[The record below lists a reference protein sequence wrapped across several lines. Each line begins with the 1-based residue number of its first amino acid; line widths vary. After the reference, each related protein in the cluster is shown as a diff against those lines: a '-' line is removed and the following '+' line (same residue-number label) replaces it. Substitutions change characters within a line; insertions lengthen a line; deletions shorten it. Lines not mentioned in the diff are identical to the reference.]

1 MRKEVWFIC
10 DRCGHK
16 YENADDAAICE
27 MNHMT
32 DLKIVKTTYFPEF
45 APNFPTSI
53 EVESKEGI
61 KMTYVPWNS
70 ELIKIKVKER

>member
-1 MRKEVWFIC
+1 MRKETWFIC
-10 DRCGHK
+10 EHCGYK
-16 YENADDAAICE
+16 YENVEDATICE

-32 DLKIVKTTYFPEF
+32 DLKIVKTTYLPDF

-61 KMTYVPWNS
+61 GMTYVLLNS
-70 ELIKIKVKER
+70 DLTSNKKDI

>member
-10 DRCGHK
+10 ERCGCK
-16 YENADDAAICE
+16 YETAKDAALCE

-32 DLKIVKTTYFPEF
+32 DLKIVKTTYSPDF

-61 KMTYVPWNS
+61 GMTYVPWNS
-70 ELIKIKVKER
+70 DLTSIKKDI